1 LGQGER
7 FSWALILCPAW
18 RKTSRGTSKVKVM
31 RLVGLVTE
39 ASDGTEVAEASRRGT
54 AAIGV
59 VIIDENE
66 GKGED
71 EGENE

>member
-1 LGQGER
+1 
-7 FSWALILCPAW
+7 
-18 RKTSRGTSKVKVM
+18 M

-54 AAIGV
+54 AAISV
-59 VIIDENE
+59 VIIDEHE

>member
-1 LGQGER
+1 MCGVGEN
-7 FSWALILCPAW
+7 FSWNVE
-18 RKTSRGTSKVKVM
+18 VKIM

-39 ASDGTEVAEASRRGT
+39 ASDGTEVAEANRRET
-54 AAIGV
+54 VTIGV
-59 VIIDENE
+59 VIIDEHE

>member
-1 LGQGER
+1 
-7 FSWALILCPAW
+7 
-18 RKTSRGTSKVKVM
+18 M

-59 VIIDENE
+59 VIIDEHE
-66 GKGED
+66 GNGED

>member
-1 LGQGER
+1 
-7 FSWALILCPAW
+7 
-18 RKTSRGTSKVKVM
+18 M

-39 ASDGTEVAEASRRGT
+39 ASDGTEEAEANRRGT

-59 VIIDENE
+59 VIIDEHE